1 MATTPDRD
9 PVTLYVTLAESLS
22 RWLWIVKP
30 LLLIPHYIVLAIL
43 GFAASITWVITLL
56 AILFTGRYPRGLFDF
71 HMGVFRWM
79 WRVEFYGTQA
89 LATDMYPPFQF
100 SGANDYPADIEI
112 KYPEN
117 LNRWL
122 VLIKLFLVIPHLIIL
137 GILRG
142 GQNGL
147 SMLLVFIAGII
158 LLFTGKYPKGIL
170 DLLMGV
176 HIWWYRT
183 MAYVTFMTDSYPPFR
198 LDVPPPLAHR

>member
-1 MATTPDRD
+1 
-9 PVTLYVTLAESLS
+9 
-22 RWLWIVKP
+22 
-30 LLLIPHYIVLAIL
+30 
-43 GFAASITWVITLL
+43 
-56 AILFTGRYPRGLFDF
+56 
-71 HMGVFRWM
+71 
-79 WRVEFYGTQA
+79 
-89 LATDMYPPFQF
+89 MYPPFQF